1 MTTRDMQTEI
11 EADLIVRAAQRA
23 RSRPPFMGWPLA
35 RFQEQQGCSRS
46 QLAAQLGLPPGQL
59 PRLAL
64 CLRPRPDHW
73 AEDIATLAAQVG
85 CSPTALA
92 SLVHRASGDTPP

>member
-23 RSRPPFMGWPLA
+23 SSRPPFMRWPLA

-64 CLRPRPDHW
+64 CLRPRPEHW
-73 AEDIATLAAQVG
+73 AEDVAAIAAQVG
-85 CSPTALA
+85 CEPLGLA
-92 SLVHRASGDTPP
+92 TLVRLAAGG